1 MALDFLTQLALN
13 LQKDV
18 LDFEKNLDNTQQSI
32 NNVEN
37 ISKQKTLSVANQP
50 TNVEYMAKE
59 EAMLKEYNALRGIV
73 LRIQEGYY
81 IFFTLIYRAHKNVVK
96 ARIYRYFNWVKNV
109 FQFLRISAH
118 FLHYN
123 SQNSPAKSPALF
135 SFINHDKTMNIA

>member
-37 ISKQKTLSVANQP
+37 ISKQKTLSVANPP
-50 TNVEYMAKE
+50 TNVDYIAKE

-73 LRIQEGYY
+73 LRIQD
-81 IFFTLIYRAHKNVVK
+81 K
-96 ARIYRYFNWVKNV
+96 FN
-109 FQFLRISAH
+109 F
-118 FLHYN
+118 
-123 SQNSPAKSPALF
+123 AKL
-135 SFINHDKTMNIA
+135 

>member
-37 ISKQKTLSVANQP
+37 ISKQKTLSVANPP
-50 TNVEYMAKE
+50 TNVEYMTKE

-73 LRIQEGYY
+73 LRIQD
-81 IFFTLIYRAHKNVVK
+81 K
-96 ARIYRYFNWVKNV
+96 FN
-109 FQFLRISAH
+109 F
-118 FLHYN
+118 
-123 SQNSPAKSPALF
+123 AKL
-135 SFINHDKTMNIA
+135 